1 MLLIREIHGSGAN
14 EMTRSVNH
22 TNNIPLVSDTNY
34 NDLHNSQ
41 REVTQLQ
48 IIKGNLNTHTEMYCS
63 QNIHIE
69 LKSLIMFKYIM
80 NTTNY

>member
-1 MLLIREIHGSGAN
+1 MVKSKKSCLAVDTMSDTRTISTPASLLLIREIHGSGAN

-48 IIKGNLNTHTEMYCS
+48 II
-63 QNIHIE
+63 
-69 LKSLIMFKYIM
+69 
-80 NTTNY
+80 

>member
-1 MLLIREIHGSGAN
+1 MVKSKKSCLAVDTMSDTRTISTPSSLLLIREIHGSGAN

-48 IIKGNLNTHTEMYCS
+48 II
-63 QNIHIE
+63 
-69 LKSLIMFKYIM
+69 
-80 NTTNY
+80 